1 MIQHV
6 TISCLFFLYMDI
18 PLTMR
23 HIIIRVDQLF
33 NYLTISLCQMIS
45 GQTLKP
51 NRKCSNQV
59 FRYRIK
65 LIRIQ
70 TEYDTYMNVLDLV
83 VQYMLFSCTIHYGIF
98 NSRVTKPTESVLR
111 KNLSYFVTFSR
122 KVLLYIVKCKFAG
135 LLYLFF

>member
-1 MIQHV
+1 
-6 TISCLFFLYMDI
+6 MDI

-23 HIIIRVDQLF
+23 HITIRVGQSF

-59 FRYRIK
+59 FRYRIR

-70 TEYDTYMNVLDLV
+70 TEYYTYMNVLDLV
-83 VQYMLFSCTIHYGIF
+83 VQYMLDNGIF
-98 NSRVTKPTESVLR
+98 NSRVTKPTESVLK

-122 KVLLYIVKCKFAG
+122 KVFFLYCQV
-135 LLYLFF
+135 